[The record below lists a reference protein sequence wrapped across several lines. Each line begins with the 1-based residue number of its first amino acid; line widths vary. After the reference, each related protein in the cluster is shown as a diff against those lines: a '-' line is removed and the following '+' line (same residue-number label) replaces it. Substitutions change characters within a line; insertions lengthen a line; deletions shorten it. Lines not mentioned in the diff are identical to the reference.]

1 MKKTLNVNIGGVA
14 FTVDDD
20 AYRALDQY
28 LEDVRSRLEDSDP
41 GEVMT
46 DIESRIAEL
55 FSERITHR
63 NQVVNIEMARHAMEV
78 IGLPETFGERKSAP
92 SGEGSFGGRETP
104 PPYHEPRKLYRSRR
118 DRIIGGVC
126 GGIARYF
133 DVDVTLVRVLFAVLF
148 FTSVSLWIYIILW
161 IVMPLAPESRSRSK
175 SGRS

>member
-1 MKKTLNVNIGGVA
+1 MKRTLNVNIGGVA
-14 FTVDDD
+14 FTVDED
-20 AYRALDQY
+20 AYQVLDQY
-28 LEDVRSRLEDSDP
+28 LQDVRSRLEGSDP
-41 GEVMT
+41 GEVMA

-63 NQVVNIEMARHAMEV
+63 NQVVNIEMAHHAMEV
-78 IGLPETFGERKSAP
+78 IGRPDMFGERRSAP
-92 SGEGSFGGRETP
+92 QEDGSFTGRETP

-161 IVMPLAPESRSRSK
+161 IVMPLARESRTSFK